1 MLAASS
7 PLSASQGP
15 IVDPYGSDNT
25 LADGNDDSFVKWLM
39 TGGADGGM
47 PVGITP
53 GMIQKYTQYSEPS
66 HRMNWMKAQSNDPT
80 AWSLPEDNLFNS
92 AVAPHNFWLGQYFN
106 GLNSGPPQNNNLFAA
121 YNAGQSY
128 VSRQHSD
135 PWEAYWAYWAFQQNQ
150 AAAAAQAAAVQAAA
164 VQAAA
169 DLAAAA
175 PLPSEQRRKRRS
187 VNRKR
192 RSIY

>member
-7 PLSASQGP
+7 PLSASQAP

-25 LADGNDDSFVKWLM
+25 LADDGKDNSFVKWLM
-39 TGGADGGM
+39 TGGADGKM
-47 PVGITP
+47 PVGVTA
-53 GMIQKYTQYSEPS
+53 GMIAKYTQYSEPS

-92 AVAPHNFWLGQYFN
+92 AVAPTNFWLGQYLK
-106 GLNSGPPQNNNLFAA
+106 GLNYGPLQNNYLFDA
-121 YNAGQSY
+121 YNAGQLY

-135 PWEAYWAYWAFQQNQ
+135 PWEAYWAVLEQNQ
-150 AAAAAQAAAVQAAA
+150 AAAVAAQAAA

-175 PLPSEQRRKRRS
+175 PPPSEQRRKRRS

-192 RSIY
+192 RSVY